1 MPNWFKMFF
10 CPGDEEVLYAIDE
23 LEDGRREGFPDPAD
37 EEDVRVTEDLVRWV
51 NKHGWEKVERDGHTM
66 WDKKKR

>member
-10 CPGDEEVLYAIDE
+10 CPSDEEVLYAIDQLKE
-23 LEDGRREGFPDPAD
+23 GEEVMDLED
-37 EEDVRVTEDLVRWV
+37 EEDIEVTENLKGWI
-51 NKHGWEKVERDGHTM
+51 NKHGWEEVERDGHTM